1 MSPTTPAIVQIVIFA
16 LKITVQM
23 EIQFVVTRKG
33 PSSLRIFTA
42 YHDVNVYLNYVFMLQ
57 ENVFITKKLSA
68 VIRKMRTHNQTVE
81 NHSLQLF
88 VLRSL
93 SSESI

>member
-1 MSPTTPAIVQIVIFA
+1 MSPTTPAIVQIVIMA
-16 LKITVQM
+16 LKITVEM

-57 ENVFITKKLSA
+57 ENVFITEKLSA

-88 VLRSL
+88 VITFTEL
-93 SSESI
+93 

>member
-16 LKITVQM
+16 LKITVEM

-81 NHSLQLF
+81 NHCFQLF
-88 VLRSL
+88 VITFTEL
-93 SSESI
+93 